1 MTPSQFE
8 AATYDEKP
16 LLVLAGA
23 GTGKTRVLTVRIA
36 LLVTAGMAQ
45 PSEILALTF
54 TNKAAKEMG
63 TRIAKMLDLDAI
75 AVTATTFHAF
85 CAKMLREYRSEEH
98 TSELQS
104 LMRNSYAVFCLKK
117 KKQTKNTKK
126 KPHNAHILQSTHIK

>member
-1 MTPSQFE
+1 MIWRPPMSTHTDHLLPCTTLFL
-8 AATYDEKP
+8 TYDEKP

-63 TRIAKMLDLDAI
+63 TRIAKMLDIDEI
-75 AVTATTFHAF
+75 AVTAKTFHAF
-85 CAKMLREYRSEEH
+85 CAKMLRAYGGEVGWKIRREH
-98 TSELQS
+98 
-104 LMRNSYAVFCLKK
+104 V
-117 KKQTKNTKK
+117 
-126 KPHNAHILQSTHIK
+126 

>member
-36 LLVTAGMAQ
+36 LLVTASMAQ

-54 TNKAAKEMG
+54 TNKAAKERG
-63 TRIAKMLDLDAI
+63 TRIEKMPDLDAI
-75 AVTATTFHAF
+75 TVTATTSHAF
-85 CAKMLREYRSEEH
+85 CAKMFRSEKRRGGEEGVR
-98 TSELQS
+98 T
-104 LMRNSYAVFCLKK
+104 
-117 KKQTKNTKK
+117 
-126 KPHNAHILQSTHIK
+126 

>member
-85 CAKMLREYRSEEH
+85 CAKMLREYGGEVGWKTDWTILDSDDTDRKS
-98 TSELQS
+98 TRL
-104 LMRNSYAVFCLKK
+104 NSS
-117 KKQTKNTKK
+117 
-126 KPHNAHILQSTHIK
+126 H